1 MAQQVIAPKLLSCI
15 DLANLHITSKPT
27 PLKNTDHS
35 IQKNKFLSHLNLFA
49 SVFSA
54 LFIFLLVN
62 KPENSNNQQLLR
74 KNLCFFFLV
83 SWGGRWNESAAQM
96 STSGL
101 QGQWLQDS
109 SKNHRSSQYHEAHAR
124 NPAPSRP
131 GLVHNMPHFVDFQLL
146 SLTNWFPR
154 PTWMAHQTNV
164 LEFGHCQWI
173 YWQSSII
180 FADVGSTSDFESAWI
195 FGSHLSPSSH

>member
-15 DLANLHITSKPT
+15 DLANLHISSKPT
-27 PLKNTDHS
+27 PLKNTDRS
-35 IQKNKFLSHLNLFA
+35 IQKIKCLSHLNLFA

-54 LFIFLLVN
+54 LFIFLLVT

-74 KNLCFFFLV
+74 KNLCLFLLV

-124 NPAPSRP
+124 NPAPRRL

-146 SLTNWFPR
+146 SLTNWFPK
-154 PTWMAHQTNV
+154 PTWPAKLM
-164 LEFGHCQWI
+164 W
-173 YWQSSII
+173 
-180 FADVGSTSDFESAWI
+180 
-195 FGSHLSPSSH
+195 